1 MLGQYYYHEIVR
13 KTIIAFGTLFNDIHI
28 RHQDGDGN
36 DVSDMKVPLAYG
48 PSQKFLARLTQQ
60 ADLNKPIQIN
70 MPRMSF
76 EMTSI
81 QYDSTRKS
89 SLVQTFKTCDDGSKV
104 KKVFMPVPYN
114 IGFELNI
121 LSKLNDD
128 SLQIL
133 EQILP
138 YFQPHFNLTVD
149 LVQSIGEKR
158 DIPIVLESVNFQ
170 DDYEGNFDTRRALIH
185 TLQFTAK
192 TYLFGPIADSS
203 DGLIRKV
210 QVDMYSST
218 DRATAKRE
226 MRYTVTPTAKE
237 DKNND
242 GVINQADHDLLM
254 PGDNFGF
261 DEEWEFLGDGKKYS
275 PTRKTDI

>member
-60 ADLNKPIQIN
+60 ADLNKPVQIN

>member
-1 MLGQYYYHEIVR
+1 
-13 KTIIAFGTLFNDIHI
+13 
-28 RHQDGDGN
+28 
-36 DVSDMKVPLAYG
+36 
-48 PSQKFLARLTQQ
+48 
-60 ADLNKPIQIN
+60 
-70 MPRMSF
+70 MPRLSF
-76 EMTSI
+76 EMTNIS
-81 QYDSTRKS
+81 YDSTRKS

-121 LSKLNDD
+121 MSKLNDD

-149 LVQSIGEKR
+149 LVESIGEKS
-158 DIPIVLESVNFQ
+158 DIPIVLDSVSFQ
-170 DDYEGNFDTRRALIH
+170 DDYEGNFDTRRSLIH

-192 TYLFGPIADSS
+192 TYLFGPVADST

-210 QVDMYSST
+210 QVDMYTST
-218 DRATAKRE
+218 DQKTAKRE
-226 MRYTVTPTAKE
+226 MRYTVTPTSKI
-237 DKNND
+237 DRNND
-242 GVINQADHDLLM
+242 GVINEADHKLLQ

-261 DEEWEFLGDGKKYS
+261 DEEWEFFADSKTYS
-275 PTRKTDI
+275 PTRQTDI

>member
-1 MLGQYYYHEIVR
+1 MLGTYYYHEIVR

-28 RHQDGDGN
+28 RHQDGAGN
-36 DVSDMKVPLAYG
+36 DINDLKVPLAYG
-48 PSQKFLARLTQQ
+48 PSQKFLARLQQ
-60 ADLNKPIQIN
+60 QPDLNKPVQIT

-89 SLVQTFKTCDDGSKV
+89 SLVQTFKTCSDGTKA

-149 LVQSIGEKR
+149 LVESIGEKR

-185 TLQFTAK
+185 TLRFTAK
-192 TYLFGPIADSS
+192 TYLFGPIADTT

-210 QVDMYSST
+210 QVDMNSGTDTST
-218 DRATAKRE
+218 ARRE
-226 MRYTVTPTAKE
+226 MGYTATPKALT
-237 DKNND
+237 DQDND
-242 GVINQADHDLLM
+242 NVVNAADDALLE
-254 PGDNFGF
+254 PGDDFGF
-261 DEEWEFLGDGKKYS
+261 NEEWSYLANSKEYS
-275 PTRKTDI
+275 PTRQTDL

>member
-1 MLGQYYYHEIVR
+1 MLGQYYYHEIIR
-13 KTIIAFGTLFNDIHI
+13 KTIIGFGTLFNDIHI
-28 RHQDGDGN
+28 RHAGEGGTN
-36 DVSDMKVPLAYG
+36 HSEIKVPLAYG
-48 PSQKFLARLTQQ
+48 PSQKFLARIQQQ
-60 ADLNKPIQIN
+60 ADLNKAVQIT

-76 EMTSI
+76 EMTNIS
-81 QYDSTRKS
+81 YDATRKS
-89 SLVQTFKTCDDGSKV
+89 SLVQTFKACDDGSRA

-138 YFQPHFNLTVD
+138 YIQPHFNLTID
-149 LVQSIGEKR
+149 LIDSIGEKR
-158 DIPIVLESVNFQ
+158 DIPIILESIGFQ

-192 TYLFGPIADSS
+192 TYLFGPVADSS

-210 QVDMYSST
+210 QVDMYTST
-218 DRATAKRE
+218 DVKTAKRE
-226 MRYTVTPTAKE
+226 VRYTVTPTSKI
-237 DKNND
+237 DRNDD
-242 GVINQADHDLLM
+242 GVINEEDHKLLM
-254 PGDNFGF
+254 PGDDFGF
-261 DEEWEFLGDGKKYS
+261 SETTEFFADSKNFS
-275 PTRKTDI
+275 PTRKIDI

>member
-1 MLGQYYYHEIVR
+1 MLGTYYYHEIIR
-13 KTIIAFGTLFNDIHI
+13 KTIIGFGTLFNDIHI
-28 RHQDGDGN
+28 RHAGEGGTN
-36 DVSDMKVPLAYG
+36 HSEIKVPLAYG
-48 PSQKFLARLTQQ
+48 PSQKFLARIQQQ
-60 ADLNKPIQIN
+60 ADLNKAVQIT

-76 EMTSI
+76 EMTNIS
-81 QYDSTRKS
+81 YDATRKS
-89 SLVQTFKTCDDGSKV
+89 SLVQTFKACDDGSRA

-138 YFQPHFNLTVD
+138 YFQPHFNLTID
-149 LVQSIGEKR
+149 LIDSIGEKR
-158 DIPIVLESVNFQ
+158 DIPIILESIGFQ

-192 TYLFGPIADSS
+192 TYLFGPVADSS

-210 QVDMYSST
+210 QVDMYTST
-218 DRATAKRE
+218 DVKTAKRE
-226 MRYTVTPTAKE
+226 VRYTVTPTSKI
-237 DKNND
+237 DRNDD
-242 GVINQADHDLLM
+242 GVINEEDHKLLM
-254 PGDNFGF
+254 PGDDFGF
-261 DEEWEFLGDGKKYS
+261 SETTEFFADSKNFS
-275 PTRKTDI
+275 PTRKIDI